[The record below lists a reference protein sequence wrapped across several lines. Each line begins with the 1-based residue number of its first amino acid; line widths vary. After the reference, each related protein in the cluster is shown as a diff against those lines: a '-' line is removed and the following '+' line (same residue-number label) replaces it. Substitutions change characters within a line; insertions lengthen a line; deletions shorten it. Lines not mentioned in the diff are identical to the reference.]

1 MTRDEWNA
9 VLATEAA
16 TPAQRGAIMGEF
28 GRLGFGAHDR
38 DQRLATAAA
47 ILGLDTLGSIR
58 DLVMGDA
65 GRLLHILQRTR
76 DRSELSALA
85 SSAERGAGD
94 VAPGHEGTLSGAL
107 IRVLAAVWPGIQ
119 ALTGAGTATGKPGS
133 SDHDR
138 QERAL

>member
-9 VLATEAA
+9 VLATEPA

-47 ILGLDTLGSIR
+47 ILGLDTLGSVR

-65 GRLLHILQRTR
+65 GRLLHILRRTR

-85 SSAERGAGD
+85 SSAEPGAGE
-94 VAPGHEGTLSGAL
+94 VAPGHEGTLFGAL
-107 IRVLAAVWPGIQ
+107 IRALAALWPGY
-119 ALTGAGTATGKPGS
+119 
-133 SDHDR
+133 R
-138 QERAL
+138 R